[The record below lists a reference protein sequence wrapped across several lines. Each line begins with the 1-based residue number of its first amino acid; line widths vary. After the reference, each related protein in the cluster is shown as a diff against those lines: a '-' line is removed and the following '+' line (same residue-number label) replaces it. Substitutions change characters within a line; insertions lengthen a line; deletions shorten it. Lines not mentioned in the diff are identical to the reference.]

1 MSSIANGIAGSVNQ
15 AALQQNQVA
24 KAQNANKA
32 ANDEKAAKMR
42 ALLDQHIHEVEDA
55 YHADAERERVDPD
68 ERRGQQERK
77 KHVDEFDDDESAPPH
92 IDVEA

>member
-24 KAQNANKA
+24 KVQNANKA
-32 ANDEKAAKMR
+32 ANDEKAARMR

-55 YHADAERERVDPD
+55 YQTDGERERVDPD
-68 ERRGQQERK
+68 ERRDQQERK
-77 KHVDEFDDDESAPPH
+77 KRIDELDNDDSAPPH